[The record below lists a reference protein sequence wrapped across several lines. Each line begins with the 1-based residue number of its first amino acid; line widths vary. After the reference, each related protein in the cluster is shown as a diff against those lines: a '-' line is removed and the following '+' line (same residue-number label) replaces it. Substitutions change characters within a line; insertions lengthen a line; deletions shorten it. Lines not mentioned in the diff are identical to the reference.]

1 MTVNQTNDN
10 GNASVAFALDK
21 DLKDLTSVTTDKVTT
36 KEIGLQDAAGNTT
49 TIKKDGDRITYTND
63 GGATNKTVATL
74 DDENTSNQAAL
85 CCTKR
90 W

>member
-1 MTVNQTNDN
+1 MQAGKNLTVNQTNDGN

-36 KEIGLQDAAGNTT
+36 KEIGLQDTAGNTT

-63 GGATNKTVATL
+63 GGTTVNKVANL
-74 DDENTSNQAAL
+74 ADEKHI
-85 CCTKR
+85 TKR
-90 W
+90 